1 MDALYQ
7 FVFPAAHQFA
17 LMARMKYAILICG
30 LLTSLAL
37 VMLVAEGP
45 RAHAQNV
52 PPPLRPDGPSL
63 GSNVSVA
70 LVKEARIT
78 SNGGEVQD
86 FNGTLV
92 QFSDA
97 WVEIQNPDNSNRIWI
112 PTRQVAMVTQ
122 ESGQ

>member
-1 MDALYQ
+1 
-7 FVFPAAHQFA
+7 
-17 LMARMKYAILICG
+17 MKYAILLCG

-45 RAHAQNV
+45 SRAKAQNV
-52 PPPLRPDGPSL
+52 PPPLRPDGPAL

-78 SNGGEVQD
+78 SGGVEIQD
-86 FNGTLV
+86 FSGTLV

-97 WVEIQNPDNSNRIWI
+97 WVLIQNPDNGNRIWI
-112 PTRQVAMVTQ
+112 PTRQVAMITQ
-122 ESGQ
+122 DSGQRPAPRHVPGQ